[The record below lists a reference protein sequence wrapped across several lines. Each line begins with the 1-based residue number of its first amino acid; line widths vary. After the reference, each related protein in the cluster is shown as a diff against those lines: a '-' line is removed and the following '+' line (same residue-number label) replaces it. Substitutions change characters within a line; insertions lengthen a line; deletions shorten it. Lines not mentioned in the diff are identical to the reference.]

1 MEGLC
6 LNFQQ
11 QKIILSPLGVKTKLK
26 LQCACAR
33 ARVKATMFLFWSP
46 KIEKCIRPGD
56 QNRPL
61 SLHPN
66 VHVSGKYSK

>member
-1 MEGLC
+1 MFKFSTTQN
-6 LNFQQ
+6 NFKPAGSKN
-11 QKIILSPLGVKTKLK
+11 KIKT
-26 LQCACAR
+26 AMRMRAR

-61 SLHPN
+61 SLH
-66 VHVSGKYSK
+66 VSGK